1 MISTILQIFDH
12 IPNDIEQEKAMIES
26 CKILSI
32 KNYRKED
39 LYIQT
44 LDTNENRNYLLMIK
58 TNDFPRE

>member
-1 MISTILQIFDH
+1 MISTILQMFDH
-12 IPNDIEQEKAMIES
+12 IPNDTEQEKAMIES

-44 LDTNENRNYLLMIK
+44 LDTNDSHNYLLMIK